1 MMEITDRIRQT
12 VAECYALRG
21 VRRVVAGVSG
31 GADSVALLL
40 ATLAA
45 GIDVRAVHCNFHLRG
60 MESDR
65 DESFVTRLCRRL
77 GVPLDVVHF
86 DVPGYMRGHGVS
98 TEMACRDLRYAEFRA
113 ILDRSGFDRI
123 AVAHNA
129 DDNAETLILN
139 LMRGAGVAG
148 LRGMLPDTGEIIRP
162 LLSVSRSDI
171 ERYLNAHGQEY
182 VTDSTNL
189 SCDYRRNFIRNRVLP
204 LLETEW
210 PGAKASIA
218 RSQANLREEER
229 MLGWTE
235 ARLTGGDATTL
246 PYDVIAGCPEPT
258 WIIRRFIA
266 SFGGTAA
273 QASEIARAVASA
285 PTLPGKAWKVRD
297 GRIATGRDRLEF
309 IPSAA
314 DTDSIPAIG
323 HSVHKIS
330 DSLMR
335 RIRRA
340 PLSEL
345 WTALPPEAIVFRHP
359 RTGDRIRPL
368 GMSGSTL
375 VSKIL
380 KDARLSLAEKERA
393 IVAEVA
399 GSGEIIWISGLKR
412 SRINLIEPEST
423 EAHLYTPTETEHI
436 DPVGGYNFRTGDEDT

>member
-1 MMEITDRIRQT
+1 MMEIKCRIEQA
-12 VAECYALRG
+12 VSDCYAGRDIHS
-21 VRRVVAGVSG
+21 VIAGVSG

-40 ATLAA
+40 ATVSA

-60 MESDR
+60 RESDR
-65 DESFVTRLCRRL
+65 DERFVSRLCRRL

-86 DVPGYMRGHGVS
+86 DVPEYMRTHGVS

-113 ILDRSGFDRI
+113 ILDSSRYDRI

-162 LLSVSRSDI
+162 LLSVSRGDI
-171 ERYLNAHGQEY
+171 ERYLNALGQQY

-229 MLGWTE
+229 MLDWTE
-235 ARLTGGDATTL
+235 ARLTDGDHPTL
-246 PYDVIAGCPEPT
+246 SYDVIATCPVPT

-266 SFGGTAA
+266 RFGGSAV
-273 QASEIARAVASA
+273 QASEIACAIASA
-285 PTLPGKAWKVRD
+285 PTLPGKTWKVRD

-309 IPSAA
+309 IPSSA
-314 DTDSIPAIG
+314 DTDRIPAIS
-323 HSVHKIS
+323 HSVHKINEP
-330 DSLMR
+330 LMR

-340 PLSEL
+340 PLCEL
-345 WTALPPEAIVFRHP
+345 WTVLPPEAIVFRHP

-380 KDARLSLAEKERA
+380 KDARLSLAEKERT
-393 IVAEVA
+393 IVAEDV

-412 SRINLIEPEST
+412 SRIHLIEPESVET
-423 EAHLYTPTETEHI
+423 HRYAANETEHI
-436 DPVGGYNFRTGDEDT
+436 DPSGGFNFRTGNEDT